1 MFINKDALRRRKTMD
16 AFVSFCNIIGDAVVS
31 ASELDSAVVVPVLIG
46 FFALLG
52 IGMFVKALR

>member
-1 MFINKDALRRRKTMD
+1 MD